1 MKKKLYLFVT
11 FPLVIFM
18 CSLAFAEKPPNPNW
32 HTISPIEPDS
42 RWCDTLEEMIN
53 ESDMKQ
59 AVKDAVNAGGPC
71 DEITK
76 CILEMGDYNPYD
88 AIKAVIDACGDI
100 DMVIVAA
107 TEFGIPEA
115 VIAKAVADA
124 STKEE
129 GLAFTPDELGPL
141 QLINIELP
149 GGEVPLTSVSPS
161 NF

>member
-1 MKKKLYLFVT
+1 MKKKLYLLIT

-32 HTISPIEPDS
+32 HTISPIEHDS

-88 AIKAVIDACGDI
+88 AIKAVIEACGDI
-100 DMVIVAA
+100 DLVIVAA

-124 STKEE
+124 STKDE
-129 GLAFTPDELGPL
+129 GLAFIPDEIGPL